1 MDNKE
6 LEKQLWENGLDHITM
21 QVKASVIE
29 LARNVQETIKARSEK
44 SFFET
49 ALEDIDNG
57 WGKAGTKLGHDKR
70 AAWERES
77 RPFECIEWDWA
88 PKKNQKAWYWDIE
101 GRLSEYTGQ
110 KTWVDT
116 FGRSFP
122 TKEMAERWKA
132 EMDNTVPHDN
142 ISGHELT
149 KDWSTATLEDVPV
162 DWMPKDGQKYWV
174 VRGSKL
180 DGPYMRNGEWI
191 IGIKSPMR
199 LFPTERLCQMYLD
212 SLKPVEQT
220 PDFSKIAMG
229 PILESDMD
237 AFSDYLENIG
247 IGKFEGWAESEMIAH
262 FRHTKTSPLYF
273 LVDGK
278 TPMFVQ
284 QEYYMVQQREK
295 VPFVQAKPVERWKP
309 EVGEKFWWTTPNGT
323 VHSFIWSGNGH
334 DRACFDFGNCF
345 RTESDALA
353 ARERVKK
360 ALLNT

>member
-57 WGKAGTKLGHDKR
+57 WGKAGTKLGHD
-70 AAWERES
+70 
-77 RPFECIEWDWA
+77 
-88 PKKNQKAWYWDIE
+88 
-101 GRLSEYTGQ
+101 
-110 KTWVDT
+110 
-116 FGRSFP
+116 
-122 TKEMAERWKA
+122 
-132 EMDNTVPHDN
+132 N
-142 ISGHELT
+142 ITGHEV
-149 KDWSTATLEDVPV
+149 KDWTNATLDDVPV
-162 DWMPKDGQKYWV
+162 DWMPEDGQKYWV